1 MKSLLI
7 ISSKLN
13 HEINDFKK
21 NNGCET
27 LIINKNL
34 KDILKKKTKKI
45 NKLILITE
53 NILPRNSDIYKYIK
67 NFTNKEKMCFIE
79 IGYYKSKVPLDKAS
93 SNALIN
99 GSEDKTNIILKK
111 IVSEKNE

>member
-27 LIINKNL
+27 LIINKNF
-34 KDILKKKTKKI
+34 KDILKKK
-45 NKLILITE
+45 N
-53 NILPRNSDIYKYIK
+53 
-67 NFTNKEKMCFIE
+67 
-79 IGYYKSKVPLDKAS
+79 
-93 SNALIN
+93 
-99 GSEDKTNIILKK
+99 
-111 IVSEKNE
+111 

>member
-1 MKSLLI
+1 MKNLLI

-13 HEINDFKK
+13 QIINDFKK
-21 NNGCET
+21 SNNCE
-27 LIINKNL
+27 IFVIDKKL
-34 KDILKKKTKKI
+34 KDIFKKKTKKFS
-45 NKLILITE
+45 NVILVTE
-53 NILPRNSDIYKYIK
+53 KILSRNSDIYKIIK
-67 NFTNKEKMCFIE
+67 NFTNNEKMCFVE